1 MDSWPLGF
9 GHGGCAVT
17 FWAFLNQWWNLP
29 YLVMLGLVGAFFLLQ
44 ALGLVTHA
52 AQGEHDGAADVGG
65 DGHVDAEA
73 DAADFDGD
81 ADGDVGTDVDGDGD
95 AQLDGDGAANGHD
108 HGHAEAESGPGLAAF
123 FGVGRVPFMVV
134 WLTLFIF
141 AGFTGLFVNRVLQAR
156 AGDYHWWFFPIS
168 LFSALAAGAA
178 SVRVAARAVAKLVDG
193 GGRGA
198 SRRREL
204 GGAVGVVASPV
215 LDARFGEVRV
225 RDSRGNELIVHG
237 HLADGEPPL
246 RQGDEVVLIELENES
261 GLFHVAALKE

>member
-1 MDSWPLGF
+1 M
-9 GHGGCAVT
+9 T

-29 YLVMLGLVGAFFLLQ
+29 YLVALGLVGAFFLLQ

-52 AQGEHDGAADVGG
+52 AQGEHDAADV
-65 DGHVDAEA
+65 DADA
-73 DAADFDGD
+73 DAAGLDGD
-81 ADGDVGTDVDGDGD
+81 ADVDADVDGDVQVDGD
-95 AQLDGDGAANGHD
+95 AQVDGDGAANGHD
-108 HGHAEAESGPGLAAF
+108 PGHAEAESEPGLAAF

-141 AGFTGLFVNRVLQAR
+141 AGFTGLFVNRVLQAG
-156 AGDYHWWFFPIS
+156 AGEYRWWFFPVS
-168 LFSALAAGAA
+168 LFGALAVGAA
-178 SVRVAARAVAKLVDG
+178 SVRLAARGVAKLVDV

-204 GGAVGVVASPV
+204 SGAVGVVASPV
-215 LDARFGEVRV
+215 LDTRFGEVRV

-237 HLADGEPPL
+237 HLGAGEPAL

>member
-52 AQGEHDGAADVGG
+52 AQGEHDAADV
-65 DGHVDAEA
+65 DA
-73 DAADFDGD
+73 DAGAAGLDGD
-81 ADGDVGTDVDGDGD
+81 ADVDADVDGDVQVDGD
-95 AQLDGDGAANGHD
+95 AQVDGDGAANGHD
-108 HGHAEAESGPGLAAF
+108 HGHADAEPEPGLAAF

-141 AGFTGLFVNRVLQAR
+141 AGFTGLFVNRVLQAG
-156 AGDYHWWFFPIS
+156 AGEYRWWFFPVS
-168 LFSALAAGAA
+168 LFGALAVGAA
-178 SVRVAARAVAKLVDG
+178 SVRLAARGVAKLVDV

-204 GGAVGVVASPV
+204 SGTVGVVASPV
-215 LDARFGEVRV
+215 LDTRFGEVRV
-225 RDSRGNELIVHG
+225 RDPRGNELIVHG
-237 HLADGEPPL
+237 HLGAGEPAL

>member
-1 MDSWPLGF
+1 
-9 GHGGCAVT
+9 VT

-29 YLVMLGLVGAFFLLQ
+29 YLVALGLVGAFFLLQ

-52 AQGEHDGAADVGG
+52 AQGEHDAADMGG
-65 DGHVDAEA
+65 GGHVDADAEAGDFDGEA
-73 DAADFDGD
+73 DADVDGDVQLDGD
-81 ADGDVGTDVDGDGD
+81 ADGQVDGN
-95 AQLDGDGAANGHD
+95 GAANGHD
-108 HGHAEAESGPGLAAF
+108 PGHAEAESEPGLAAF

-141 AGFTGLFVNRVLQAR
+141 AGFTGLFVNRVLQAG
-156 AGDYHWWFFPIS
+156 AGEYRWWFFPVS
-168 LFSALAAGAA
+168 LFGALAVGAA
-178 SVRVAARAVAKLVDG
+178 SVRLAARGVAKLVDV

-204 GGAVGVVASPV
+204 SGAVGVVASPV
-215 LDARFGEVRV
+215 LDTRFGEVRV

-237 HLADGEPPL
+237 HLGAGEPAL